1 MVVGVNTEIAQPFT
15 TLTVMVEEEE
25 PQVERVAVSFRGYD
39 LILARFEVK
48 TVIDGANELKVKIEV
63 S

>member
-1 MVVGVNTEIAQPFT
+1 M
-15 TLTVMVEEEE
+15 

-39 LILARFEVK
+39 LIFARFEVK
-48 TVIDGANELKVKIEV
+48 IVIDGVNELKVKIEV